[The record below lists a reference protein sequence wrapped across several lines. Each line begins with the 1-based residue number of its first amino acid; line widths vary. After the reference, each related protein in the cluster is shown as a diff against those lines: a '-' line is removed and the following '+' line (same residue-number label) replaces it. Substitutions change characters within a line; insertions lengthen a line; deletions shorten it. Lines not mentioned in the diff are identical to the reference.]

1 MIHEEEKI
9 HHNPHSEELIHTIV
23 KSNKHDFSEENSFR
37 SNKLYLST
45 SIRKK
50 KHDSKVPIVKK
61 AGIQR

>member
-23 KSNKHDFSEENSFR
+23 KSNKHDFSEENRFR

-50 KHDSKVPIVKK
+50 KTWF
-61 AGIQR
+61 